1 MKLSKYVRTIKYN
14 DEVILYNTVD
24 HAMVQLPKEAVKGN
38 ELEDILDDDSLSALR
53 EMGYLVETDTLV
65 ENQMESYLINRTK
78 LFISV
83 ELNLSCN
90 LRCPYCYQ
98 AGTHNGKCVDDR
110 VLEKIVD
117 YANAVYQKDPFSD
130 LFLKILGGEPT
141 LVWQKFEKIY
151 GDLLRFCNEKGVK
164 MHLLFDTN
172 GTMIN
177 DLLTLS
183 GYASLLFT
191 IPLTAKECHD
201 DVRKDVK
208 GNGTYDLIIENI
220 NIIKREKPE
229 AKIVIRYNVD
239 NENVKL
245 FDIFLEDIE
254 RKLTFKPLIS
264 VNYTAELNKKK
275 DFGNRMTYREFVE
288 WSSSEAIDSLIKNK
302 MPVTISP
309 IVSVEE
315 CQFRSKYGLK
325 VFSDGTVGSCAMDFF
340 ENGRM
345 SIDELLFE
353 IDEDNPFSLKK
364 KNQTIM
370 VDEQCLKCDSIF
382 LCGGTNKLPCIKA
395 LDYDLCKDKHFG
407 IDIDM
412 FIKKYMEC
420 QENNT
425 SDLFVVFE
433 NGESYR

>member
-1 MKLSKYVRTIKYN
+1 MQLSKYVRTIKYN

-164 MHLLFDTN
+164 MHLLVDTN

-201 DVRKDVK
+201 DVRKDAK

-229 AKIVIRYNVD
+229 AKIVIPVSYTH
-239 NENVKL
+239 
-245 FDIFLEDIE
+245 
-254 RKLTFKPLIS
+254 LT
-264 VNYTAELNKKK
+264 
-275 DFGNRMTYREFVE
+275 
-288 WSSSEAIDSLIKNK
+288 
-302 MPVTISP
+302 
-309 IVSVEE
+309 
-315 CQFRSKYGLK
+315 
-325 VFSDGTVGSCAMDFF
+325 
-340 ENGRM
+340 
-345 SIDELLFE
+345 
-353 IDEDNPFSLKK
+353 
-364 KNQTIM
+364 
-370 VDEQCLKCDSIF
+370 
-382 LCGGTNKLPCIKA
+382 LPTTP
-395 LDYDLCKDKHFG
+395 Y
-407 IDIDM
+407 
-412 FIKKYMEC
+412 
-420 QENNT
+420 
-425 SDLFVVFE
+425 V
-433 NGESYR
+433 

>member
-164 MHLLFDTN
+164 MHLLVDTN

-201 DVRKDVK
+201 DVRKDAK

-275 DFGNRMTYREFVE
+275 RL
-288 WSSSEAIDSLIKNK
+288 WK
-302 MPVTISP
+302 
-309 IVSVEE
+309 
-315 CQFRSKYGLK
+315 
-325 VFSDGTVGSCAMDFF
+325 
-340 ENGRM
+340 
-345 SIDELLFE
+345 
-353 IDEDNPFSLKK
+353 
-364 KNQTIM
+364 
-370 VDEQCLKCDSIF
+370 
-382 LCGGTNKLPCIKA
+382 
-395 LDYDLCKDKHFG
+395 
-407 IDIDM
+407 
-412 FIKKYMEC
+412 
-420 QENNT
+420 
-425 SDLFVVFE
+425 
-433 NGESYR
+433 

>member
-1 MKLSKYVRTIKYN
+1 M
-14 DEVILYNTVD
+14 
-24 HAMVQLPKEAVKGN
+24 A
-38 ELEDILDDDSLSALR
+38 
-53 EMGYLVETDTLV
+53 
-65 ENQMESYLINRTK
+65 
-78 LFISV
+78 
-83 ELNLSCN
+83 
-90 LRCPYCYQ
+90 
-98 AGTHNGKCVDDR
+98 
-110 VLEKIVD
+110 
-117 YANAVYQKDPFSD
+117 
-130 LFLKILGGEPT
+130 
-141 LVWQKFEKIY
+141 KFEKIY

-164 MHLLFDTN
+164 MHLLVDTN
-172 GTMIN
+172 GTMVN

-201 DVRKDVK
+201 DVRKDAK

-220 NIIKREKPE
+220 NTIKREKPE

-264 VNYTAELNKKK
+264 VNYTAELNEKK

>member
-1 MKLSKYVRTIKYN
+1 M
-14 DEVILYNTVD
+14 
-24 HAMVQLPKEAVKGN
+24 
-38 ELEDILDDDSLSALR
+38 
-53 EMGYLVETDTLV
+53 
-65 ENQMESYLINRTK
+65 
-78 LFISV
+78 
-83 ELNLSCN
+83 
-90 LRCPYCYQ
+90 
-98 AGTHNGKCVDDR
+98 
-110 VLEKIVD
+110 
-117 YANAVYQKDPFSD
+117 
-130 LFLKILGGEPT
+130 
-141 LVWQKFEKIY
+141 
-151 GDLLRFCNEKGVK
+151 
-164 MHLLFDTN
+164 
-172 GTMIN
+172 
-177 DLLTLS
+177 
-183 GYASLLFT
+183 
-191 IPLTAKECHD
+191 
-201 DVRKDVK
+201 
-208 GNGTYDLIIENI
+208 
-220 NIIKREKPE
+220 
-229 AKIVIRYNVD
+229 
-239 NENVKL
+239 
-245 FDIFLEDIE
+245 
-254 RKLTFKPLIS
+254 
-264 VNYTAELNKKK
+264 KKK